1 MWREYYVYQCVCLKY
16 WYRKW
21 NSSFFLCFEFYLQT
35 SNIMRT
41 QNWINLNP
49 KATLHLLIKWYPYQR
64 QCIIQ
69 QFQIISV
76 KSFFFN
82 QHHTFYKKR
91 KILWYILYRDTNIVK
106 SILKNWENS
115 ISSQVWKWDTIIY
128 SFSFDLNFDF
138 RIVKLGI

>member
-1 MWREYYVYQCVCLKY
+1 MDNIDKMWREYYMYQCVCLKY

-76 KSFFFN
+76 KSSFLKINIILFI
-82 QHHTFYKKR
+82 KKE
-91 KILWYILYRDTNIVK
+91 KYCDTYCIVTQILWNQYWKIEKTVYHPK
-106 SILKNWENS
+106 FENE
-115 ISSQVWKWDTIIY
+115 TL
-128 SFSFDLNFDF
+128 SFTGFHL
-138 RIVKLGI
+138 I

>member
-1 MWREYYVYQCVCLKY
+1 MDNIDKMWREYYMYQCVCLKY

-76 KSFFFN
+76 KSIFFKSTSYF
-82 QHHTFYKKR
+82 FKK
-91 KILWYILYRDTNIVK
+91 KKNIVIHIVSWHK
-106 SILKNWENS
+106 YCEINTEKLRKQYIIPSLKMRHYHLQFFIW
-115 ISSQVWKWDTIIY
+115 
-128 SFSFDLNFDF
+128 F
-138 RIVKLGI
+138 

>member
-1 MWREYYVYQCVCLKY
+1 MWREYYMYQCVCLKY

-76 KSFFFN
+76 KSIFLN

>member
-1 MWREYYVYQCVCLKY
+1 MWREYYMYQCVCLKY